1 MGLNRTECSIEGVS
15 SNVELLEPDAFS
27 SVELIHTSVNIS
39 GANYFF
45 PSFSY
50 NLCAFKFFT
59 FHLHI
64 LQMLGFVT
72 TLKKTVSL
80 DNTVGVNLKLEILLT
95 LLAITMN
102 CLILM
107 MTEQSKGVV
116 K

>member
-1 MGLNRTECSIEGVS
+1 MHFQVLSSFTHLSIFQV
-15 SNVELLEPDAFS
+15 LLCF
-27 SVELIHTSVNIS
+27 
-39 GANYFF
+39 NYFF
-45 PSFSY
+45 LSFSY